1 MGVSATQDS
10 AESEVVHILPKMCPI
25 TPSLSEESVRT
36 KLNLQRNASARRNP
50 AFYPLLLPHVTLT
63 MKLPA
68 ALVIPGT
75 AGMVRLKQKVRFL
88 ELEQPWNAIVELEA
102 VINELRD
109 SRGIPRLAESERSD
123 LAAGVIAALN
133 LAGNEVRQKLETAG
147 KNGQTQSVS
156 LFQYLCSATEPVS
169 ISLFLPAVFLN
180 DDPNCE
186 FVDRVEFPLPRD
198 CGDLVETVET
208 VARRLADAVDE
219 LRGKNDL
226 PALSPP
232 RKSRLID
239 ETRGVLLFHVGTRG
253 NFDVV
258 GPVGGSAGRSAL
270 PLQRPDNRGYHALPD
285 DPEIGASFVAE
296 FGDAVDADA
305 SFRGDDAAFAA
316 AFERGFWVGA
326 LGRFGPNEG
335 IHG

>member
-1 MGVSATQDS
+1 M
-10 AESEVVHILPKMCPI
+10 VHILPKMCPI
-25 TPSLSEESVRT
+25 SPSLSEESVRT

-50 AFYPLLLPHVTLT
+50 AFYPLLLPHATLT

-68 ALVIPGT
+68 SLVIPGT
-75 AGMVRLKQKVRFL
+75 AGMVRLRQKVRFL
-88 ELEQPWNAIVELEA
+88 ESEQPWNAIVELEA

-109 SRGIPRLAESERSD
+109 SRGVPRLAESERRE
-123 LAAGVIAALN
+123 LAGGVIAALN
-133 LAGNEVRQKLETAG
+133 LAGSEIREKVETAG
-147 KNGQTQSVS
+147 KTSQSQSQSQSVS

-198 CGDLVETVET
+198 CGDLGETVET

-239 ETRGVLLFHVGTRG
+239 ETRGVLLFHVGIRG

-258 GPVGGSAGRSAL
+258 GPARGPAGRSAL
-270 PLQRPDNRGYHALPD
+270 HLQRPDNRGYHALPN
-285 DPEIGASFVAE
+285 DPEIGPSFVPE
-296 FGDAVDADA
+296 FGDALDAA
-305 SFRGDDAAFAA
+305 AHFRGDDASFAA
-316 AFERGFWVGA
+316 AVERGIWVGV
-326 LGRFGPNEG
+326 LGRFGTNKR